1 MLETLDGLTMAGFPE
16 RLAALRK
23 ERGLT
28 QQALADAAGVHVTQ
42 LRRYEAG
49 TSQPTLDVLR
59 KIAVAL
65 RVSADALLFEEA
77 ERGPNDEL
85 RFQFEAVSQMEPED
99 KEVVKSVLEG
109 LLLKHQAKRL
119 MSAR

>member
-1 MLETLDGLTMAGFPE
+1 MATTILELLMKEFPR
-16 RLAALRK
+16 RLARLRK

-65 RVSADALLFEEA
+65 RVSADALLFGEE
-77 ERGPNDEL
+77 ERGPSDEL
-85 RFQFEAVSQMEPED
+85 RYQFEAVSQLEPDEQA
-99 KEVVKSVLEG
+99 VVKSVLDG
-109 LLLKHQAKRL
+109 LLLKHQAKRVL
-119 MSAR
+119 AAR